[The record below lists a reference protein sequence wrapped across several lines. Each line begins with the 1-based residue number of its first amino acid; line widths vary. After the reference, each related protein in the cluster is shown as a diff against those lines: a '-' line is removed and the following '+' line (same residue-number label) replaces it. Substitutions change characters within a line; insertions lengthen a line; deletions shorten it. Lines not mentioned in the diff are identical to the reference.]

1 MDREDWIYLGAVSLV
16 AIGAGLFHPGAG
28 LICAGI
34 GVGFP
39 FVQSMARG
47 SRPKTKDES

>member
-1 MDREDWIYLGAVSLV
+1 MDREDWIYIGAVALV
-16 AIGAGLFHPGAG
+16 AVGAGLFHPGAG

-39 FVQSMARG
+39 FVQTMARG
-47 SRPKTKDES
+47 VKPPKKE

>member
-1 MDREDWIYLGAVSLV
+1 MDREDWIYLGAVALV
-16 AIGAGLFHPGAG
+16 AVGAGLFHVGAG

-39 FVQSMARG
+39 FVQTMARG
-47 SRPKTKDES
+47 SRPKKENES